1 MSEQAYSLSDS
12 EWPLSHGFND
22 QYHKGQWVI
31 NCNLMAGRVTLHI
44 RLTMSNLN
52 LWSMWTLPTPP
63 LNFVLTEWIDAIL
76 YITSPGQYLPW
87 PIILDHSVHWVRCWL
102 QWFFRCAGGALNGQ
116 ATWSRSKLWTTFPRV
131 GGRMRQKEWVKDDP
145 IYLSF
150 IFSHPHPPV
159 VHGRLCLKPGKSLF
173 KFISGEFCN
182 WVVIKA
188 LHSAWP

>member
-1 MSEQAYSLSDS
+1 MSREGGPTHSVS
-12 EWPLSHGFND
+12 EWQLSHGFND
-22 QYHKGQWVI
+22 QYHTVQWVI
-31 NCNLMAGRVTLHI
+31 NCKLMAGSVTLHN
-44 RLTMSNLN
+44 RLTMSNLIFEACG
-52 LWSMWTLPTPP
+52 PFP
-63 LNFVLTEWIDAIL
+63 LHHWISCSLSEWM
-76 YITSPGQYLPW
+76 QYLTYISQGAVP

-159 VHGRLCLKPGKSLF
+159 VHSRLCLKPGKSLF